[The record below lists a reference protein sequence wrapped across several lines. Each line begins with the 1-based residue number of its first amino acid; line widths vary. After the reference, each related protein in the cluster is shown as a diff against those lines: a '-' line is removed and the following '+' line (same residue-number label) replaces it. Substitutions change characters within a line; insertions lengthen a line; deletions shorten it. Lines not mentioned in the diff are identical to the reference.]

1 MHRRE
6 SWARGSKTNGGATS
20 LVMELC
26 DGGIGAQVKS
36 DASTSI
42 GRAQSGGA
50 RGSMVV
56 CCTPVWRHQRGGWRW
71 VESVGESVS
80 WGKHRGAEE
89 IITWMRLRHVTVR
102 RRDARRTH
110 GS

>member
-50 RGSMVV
+50 REDPWWFAAHLYGD
-56 CCTPVWRHQRGGWRW
+56 TREGDGDGWSQLGNL
-71 VESVGESVS
+71 SVG
-80 WGKHRGAEE
+80 GNTEE
-89 IITWMRLRHVTVR
+89 LRK
-102 RRDARRTH
+102 
-110 GS
+110 

>member
-50 RGSMVV
+50 RGSMRIHGGLLHT
-56 CCTPVWRHQRGGWRW
+56 CMETPERGMEMG
-71 VESVGESVS
+71 GVS
-80 WGKHRGAEE
+80 WGICQLGETQR
-89 IITWMRLRHVTVR
+89 
-102 RRDARRTH
+102 
-110 GS
+110 S